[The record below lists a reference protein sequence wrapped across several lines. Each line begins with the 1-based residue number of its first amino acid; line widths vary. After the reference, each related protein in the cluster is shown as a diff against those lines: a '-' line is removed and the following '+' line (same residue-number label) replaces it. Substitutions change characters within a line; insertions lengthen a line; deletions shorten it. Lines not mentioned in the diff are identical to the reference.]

1 MRHLRHLARDERGNA
16 AVEGAVYLA
25 GLVLLVGLIILG
37 GKLAVARQSLNHVA
51 FQAARTASLQR
62 DAGTAQAEAQT
73 QAAATLANQHL
84 TCASSNTSVDVSG
97 FGAPLG
103 ETASVT
109 ATTTCVMPLGSLL
122 GSSTITITSSA
133 TSPIDA
139 WRAR

>member
-1 MRHLRHLARDERGNA
+1 MRHLRHLAREERGNA
-16 AVEGAVYLA
+16 VVEGAVYLT

-37 GKLAVARQSLNHVA
+37 GRLALARQALNHVA

-62 DAGTAQAEAQT
+62 DAGTAQTEAQS

-84 TCASSNTSVDVSG
+84 TCVSSSTSVDVSG

-103 ETASVT
+103 EPASVT
-109 ATTTCVMPLGSLL
+109 AMTTCSMPLGSLL
-122 GSSTITITSSA
+122 GSTTITIRSTA
-133 TSPIDA
+133 TSPIDS

>member
-1 MRHLRHLARDERGNA
+1 MRRLTDLARDERGNA

-37 GKLAVARQSLNHVA
+37 GKVAVARQSVSHVA

-62 DAGTAQAEAQT
+62 DAGTAQAEAQA

-84 TCASSNTSVDVSG
+84 TCTSSSTSVDVSG
-97 FGAPLG
+97 FSAPLG
-103 ETASVT
+103 QPASVT
-109 ATTTCVMPLGSLL
+109 ATTTCSMPIGSLL
-122 GSSTITITSSA
+122 GSATIDISSTA

>member
-1 MRHLRHLARDERGNA
+1 MRHLRRFAHDDRGNA

-25 GLVLLVGLIILG
+25 GLLLLVGLIILG

-62 DAGTAQAEAQT
+62 DAGAAQSQAQS

-84 TCASSNTSVDVSG
+84 TCVSSSTSVDVSG

-103 ETASVT
+103 EQASVT
-109 ATTTCVMPLGSLL
+109 ATTTCTMPLGSLL
-122 GSSTITITSSA
+122 GSTTVNITATA